1 VRCWLLGVRG
11 LGPRHDAWLRVPVP
25 AHGGSDAK
33 EETGPAR
40 AQHDYCVT
48 MQRFTHRTA
57 LITGA
62 ARGIGA
68 ACAERLHAEGARVWI
83 TDIRDDEGRAL
94 AGRLG
99 DRAYYQSLDVRDEAQ
114 WAAAVDAVLRR
125 DGRLDVLV
133 ANAGITGFEAGAVSH
148 DPEHVSLADW
158 RAVMAVNLD
167 GVMLATRAAIGA
179 MKANGGSIVLMAS
192 RSGMVGI
199 PGAAAYAASKAA
211 IRNHAKTVAL
221 YCAQQRYAIRCNAV
235 SPAAVLT
242 PMWEPMLGPAG
253 PGRDAAM
260 EAIVADVP
268 LQRMG
273 TPEEI
278 AAAVAYLASDESAYV
293 TGTELV
299 MDGGL
304 LAGSGAPPRPSA
316 S

>member
-1 VRCWLLGVRG
+1 
-11 LGPRHDAWLRVPVP
+11 
-25 AHGGSDAK
+25 
-33 EETGPAR
+33 
-40 AQHDYCVT
+40 
-48 MQRFTHRTA
+48 MQRFAGQTA
-57 LITGA
+57 LVTGA

-68 ACAERLHAEGARVWI
+68 ACAERFHAEGAMVWI
-83 TDIRDDEGRAL
+83 TDIRDEEGQAL
-94 AGRLG
+94 AARLG
-99 DRAYYQSLDVRDEAQ
+99 ERARYQRLDVRDELQ
-114 WAAAVDAVLRR
+114 WVAALDALQAR

-133 ANAGITGFEAGAVSH
+133 ANAGITGFENGAASH

-167 GVMLATRAAIGA
+167 GVMLATRSAIGA
-179 MKANGGSIVLMAS
+179 MKAHGGSIVLMAS

-235 SPAAVLT
+235 CPAAVLT
-242 PMWEPMLGPAG
+242 PMWEPMLGPDG

-260 EAIVADVP
+260 QAIVADVP

-278 AAAVAYLASDESAYV
+278 AAAVAYLASAEAGYV

-304 LAGSGAPPRPSA
+304 LAGSGAPPRPA
-316 S
+316 T